1 MKSYFLNKNIMAVN
15 SQNNNIDTTVNEQF
29 QTPETNS
36 EKKGFKKQLT
46 TLMTSVALS
55 TSLILITPTNA
66 QTIQQATTSV
76 VDGGID
82 NSQKLSR
89 INQEISDIENQIRI
103 IEEKNELQDKDFDE
117 LNKLQNKRDDL
128 DKERDT
134 IKDKNDNQLDETIA
148 IKDNEGKILDIEN
161 NKDKKTIKQLDEIR
175 VLLSNK

>member
-1 MKSYFLNKNIMAVN
+1 M
-15 SQNNNIDTTVNEQF
+15 NNFKHLKQIQ
-29 QTPETNS
+29 
-36 EKKGFKKQLT
+36 KKKVSKKQLT

-66 QTIQQATTSV
+66 QKIQQVTTSV

-117 LNKLQNKRDDL
+117 LNNLQNQRDDL

-134 IKDKNDNQLDETIA
+134 IKDKKTQELIKTIA
-148 IKDNEGKILDIEN
+148 IKIDKNKNTKIRIL
-161 NKDKKTIKQLDEIR
+161 KLEI
-175 VLLSNK
+175 LSI